1 MDDINSK
8 RISIFCGHYGSGKT
22 NIAVNYA
29 FDLRNNYEK
38 VAVCDLDI
46 VNPYFRTKDSE
57 EEFLKADIK
66 FISSSYANSNVDIPA
81 LPQEIYSVTDDKS
94 YKFVLDIGG
103 DDRGATALGRIAG
116 AILEEDDYEM
126 FFVTNMYR
134 PLTLDANSAVEI
146 MREIEA
152 ICKLKFTAIINNSNL
167 GRETTPN
174 DILDSLSYAEEISK
188 ITSLPIKFTTVCS
201 DISDGL
207 TAKINNLYSI
217 NLQKKI

>member
-66 FISSSYANSNVDIPA
+66 FISSS
-81 LPQEIYSVTDDKS
+81 
-94 YKFVLDIGG
+94 
-103 DDRGATALGRIAG
+103 
-116 AILEEDDYEM
+116 
-126 FFVTNMYR
+126 
-134 PLTLDANSAVEI
+134 
-146 MREIEA
+146 
-152 ICKLKFTAIINNSNL
+152 
-167 GRETTPN
+167 
-174 DILDSLSYAEEISK
+174 
-188 ITSLPIKFTTVCS
+188 
-201 DISDGL
+201 
-207 TAKINNLYSI
+207 
-217 NLQKKI
+217 